1 MTTFPSSGHY
11 MHLVD
16 HARAHIEETYKRPFG
31 DRLLRHLLARLLP
44 DTGLFRLSLR
54 LAQIA
59 RPFAALL
66 PGKLKVMVAMA
77 PKHPPKVSAVDRPQA
92 FPAQGERRKR
102 VDRKRTRLTSS
113 H

>member
-44 DTGLFRLSLR
+44 DAGLFRLSLR

-66 PGKLKVMVAMA
+66 PGKLKGMVAMA
-77 PKHPPKVSAVDRPQA
+77 PKHLPKASAVDRPQ
-92 FPAQGERRKR
+92 
-102 VDRKRTRLTSS
+102 VLDRKSTRLNSS
-113 H
+113 P